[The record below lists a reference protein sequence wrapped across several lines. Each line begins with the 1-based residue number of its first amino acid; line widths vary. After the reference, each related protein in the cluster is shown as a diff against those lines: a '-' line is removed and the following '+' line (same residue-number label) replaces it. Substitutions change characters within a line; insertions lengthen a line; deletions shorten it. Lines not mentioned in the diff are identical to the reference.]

1 MRKNLYI
8 AKKEIFNMKR
18 IEAIAMV
25 GKGTILEI
33 SGQPDVNDISKVIA
47 RSLIN
52 QGEAEPE
59 DFIKV
64 SEEVAAWLNEEV

>member
-1 MRKNLYI
+1 
-8 AKKEIFNMKR
+8 MKR
-18 IEAIAMV
+18 IDAIAMV
-25 GKGTILEI
+25 AKSTILEI
-33 SGQPDVNDISKVIA
+33 NGQPDVNDIARMVA

-64 SEEVAAWLNEEV
+64 SEEIVTWLNEEV

>member
-1 MRKNLYI
+1 
-8 AKKEIFNMKR
+8 MKR
-18 IEAIAMV
+18 IDAIAMV
-25 GKGTILEI
+25 AKNTILEI
-33 SGQPDVNDISKVIA
+33 DGQPNANEIAMMVA

-52 QGEAEPE
+52 EGEAEPE

>member
-1 MRKNLYI
+1 
-8 AKKEIFNMKR
+8 MKR
-18 IEAIAMV
+18 IDAIAMV
-25 GKGTILEI
+25 AKKTILEI
-33 SGQPDVNDISKVIA
+33 NGQPDVNDISRMVA

-64 SEEVAAWLNEEV
+64 SEEIVAWLNEEV